1 MDLPACRVT
10 VKTCSCWWLHVQMFP
25 CCSAPPNNVLDKS
38 QMEREEDPVWA
49 AGSMHTSVHMGI
61 RRYQVKDTEVPC
73 RCCRLWIEIW

>member
-38 QMEREEDPVWA
+38 QTEREEDPV
-49 AGSMHTSVHMGI
+49 
-61 RRYQVKDTEVPC
+61 
-73 RCCRLWIEIW
+73 